1 MNKAAFRVGLFA
13 IVGVAV
19 LALALMIV
27 GGRWLAATERGQLRY
42 TSSIYGLQEG
52 APVVFRGVRIGQV
65 TAVRLTPKDAVV
77 GVQLERERL
86 VQLLPSD
93 PGGALLPVLVEGGLV
108 ARLATQSLLTGLLYI
123 DLELDRPTPRSAS
136 YAASTPPQIPTAP
149 NTLQTIKAQLDQVN
163 MGQIAEDLAA
173 VAAGTRKLVGN
184 PQIPLTITRIG
195 EAAQAVQQLAQQMQR
210 SLPPLTASGTDALAR
225 VGQAADRVNAAAA
238 RMQDVAGEASPLLT
252 SLRSTSDELA
262 RAATALGQAASSDS
276 SLRVNADRA
285 LQDVARA
292 ARTLRELGDTLER
305 HPDALLRGRQAEP
318 EPVP

>member
-1 MNKAAFRVGLFA
+1 MNKTALRVGLFA
-13 IVGVAV
+13 VVGVAV
-19 LALALMIV
+19 LALALIVV
-27 GGRWLAATERGQLRY
+27 GGRWLAATELGQLRY

-77 GVQLERERL
+77 GVRLERERL

-93 PGGALLPVLVEGGLV
+93 PGGALLPVLIEGGLV
-108 ARLATQSLLTGLLYI
+108 AKLATQSLLTGLLYI
-123 DLELDRPTPRSAS
+123 DLELDRPGARAAA
-136 YAASTPPQIPTAP
+136 YAAGTPPQIPTAP

-163 MGQIAEDLAA
+163 VGQIAEDLAA
-173 VAAGTRKLVGN
+173 VASGTRALVGN
-184 PQIPLTITRIG
+184 PEIPLAIKRTG
-195 EAAQAVQQLAQQMQR
+195 EAAQAVQRLAQQVQAT
-210 SLPPLTASGTDALAR
+210 LPQLSGSATDALGR
-225 VGQAADRVNAAAA
+225 VGEAADRVNAAAA
-238 RMQDVAGEASPLLT
+238 RMQGVAGEASPLLT

-262 RAATALGQAASSDS
+262 RAAASLSQAASSDS

-318 EPVP
+318 EPLP

>member
-42 TSSIYGLQEG
+42 TSSIYGLQDG

-77 GVQLERERL
+77 SVQMDRERL

-93 PGGALLPVLVEGGLV
+93 PGGTLLPVLIEGGLV

-123 DLELDRPTPRSAS
+123 DLELDRPTPRAAA

-163 MGQIAEDLAA
+163 VGQIAEDLAA
-173 VAAGTRKLVGN
+173 VASGTRQLVGN
-184 PQIPLTITRIG
+184 PQIPLAIARTG
-195 EAAQAVQQLAQQMQR
+195 EAAQAVQQLAQQIQR
-210 SLPPLTASGTDALAR
+210 SLPQLTGATTDALAR
-225 VGQAADRVNAAAA
+225 VGQAADRVNTAAA

-262 RAATALGQAASSDS
+262 RAAAALGQAASGDS